1 MKEMLI
7 KQAGKKCIIGAHQ
20 SYDLHF
26 GTCEYLKK
34 NCKVPADGK
43 ITYFANGKEYEED
56 FSIDLGNYMT
66 IFSVSSDYEDMLE
79 IVKKQN
85 FVLEEIKQSIDNLS
99 SNIIKTTKKE
109 NEDI

>member
-1 MKEMLI
+1 
-7 KQAGKKCIIGAHQ
+7 
-20 SYDLHF
+20 
-26 GTCEYLKK
+26 
-34 NCKVPADGK
+34 
-43 ITYFANGKEYEED
+43 
-56 FSIDLGNYMT
+56 MT
-66 IFSVSSDYEDMLE
+66 IFSVSSDYEDTLE